1 MEEQMTQA
9 EKKPG
14 KKWRLT
20 GRDKILLTIL
30 LTLILSTGLWCLLL
44 GSGGVAMVQT
54 YLLARFA
61 FVDPSAD
68 LDKAVDQG
76 LSAFVN
82 GLGDRW
88 SYYLTREGYQSTTQR
103 RANSYVGV
111 GVTVD
116 SASREEGLLV
126 QSVAGGG
133 PADKAGVV
141 AGDIII
147 AVDGESVAGD
157 ARSTA
162 TEKVTGEAGTRVTLT
177 LLGEDGSTRD
187 VTCTRATL
195 HNPSASGRMLE
206 GNLGYVRLNNFY
218 SGSADSFKREVD
230 ALTAQGAEGLIVDVR
245 SDPGGYVSELQ
256 KILDYLLPEGPVFTQ
271 KPRWWFQSV
280 YQSDAEC
287 VDLPMVVLVN
297 RDSYSAA
304 ELLAAQI
311 RESTGAP
318 IVGEVTSGKGYSQ
331 VTFPLVNGG
340 GAGLSTAAYCT
351 GSGHSLIG
359 EGIIP
364 DVELS
369 LPEGAAIGGGDD
381 IQLQAAIE
389 LLSR

>member
-1 MEEQMTQA
+1 MEEQMTRS

-14 KKWRLT
+14 KKWKL
-20 GRDKILLTIL
+20 GVPGKIIIAVL
-30 LTLILSTGLWCLLL
+30 LTLTLSTGLWCLVL
-44 GSGGVAMVQT
+44 GRSGIAMVQT

-61 FVDPSAD
+61 FVDTTAD
-68 LDKAVDQG
+68 LGKAVDQG
-76 LSAFVN
+76 LGAFVD

-88 SYYLTREGYQSTTQR
+88 SYYLSRESYQATTER

-111 GVTVD
+111 GITVD
-116 SASREEGLLV
+116 TVSREEGLLV
-126 QSVAGGG
+126 QSVTEGG
-133 PADKAGVV
+133 PADKAGIV
-141 AGDIII
+141 AGDVIT

-162 TEKVTGEAGTRVTLT
+162 ADKVKGEAGTRVELT

-195 HNPSASGRMLE
+195 HNASAQGTLLE
-206 GNLGYVRLNNFY
+206 GNIGWVRLSNFY

-230 ALTAQGAEGLIVDVR
+230 ALVDQGARSLIVDVR
-245 SDPGGYVSELQ
+245 NDPGGYIVELQ

-271 KPRWWFQSV
+271 KPRWWFKSV
-280 YQSDAEC
+280 YQSDADC
-287 VDLPMVVLVN
+287 VDLPMAVLVN
-297 RDSYSAA
+297 RSSYSAA

-318 IVGEVTSGKGYSQ
+318 IVGEQTSGKGYSQ

-340 GAGLSTAAYCT
+340 GAGLSTATYCT

-369 LPEGAAIGGGDD
+369 LPEGAAIGGEGDV
-381 IQLQAAIE
+381 QLQAAIE
-389 LLSR
+389 LLSK